1 MKKVYVLDACA
12 LIAALSNETGADK
25 VEAVYNEVASGEAEI
40 VMNVI
45 NLLEVYYDDYRIRG
59 KEAAEKMVEAI
70 YASPTNIITEVGRDI
85 FAEAGRLKANY
96 RISLADAFVLAQ
108 TRITNGI
115 LLTSDHHEFD
125 VIESNEPIQFMWI
138 R

>member
-1 MKKVYVLDACA
+1 MYVLDACA
-12 LIAALSNETGADK
+12 VIAALSNEKGADK
-25 VEAVYNEVASGEAEI
+25 VEAAYSEASSGNAKIIINI
-40 VMNVI
+40 V
-45 NLLEVYYDDYRIRG
+45 NLLEVYYDDYRVHG
-59 KEAAEKMVEAI
+59 KESADKMVESI
-70 YASPTNIITEVGRDI
+70 IASPTTVVSEIKQDI

-108 TRITNGI
+108 TKVANGI

-125 VIESNEPIQFMWI
+125 IIEAKEPIQFLWI